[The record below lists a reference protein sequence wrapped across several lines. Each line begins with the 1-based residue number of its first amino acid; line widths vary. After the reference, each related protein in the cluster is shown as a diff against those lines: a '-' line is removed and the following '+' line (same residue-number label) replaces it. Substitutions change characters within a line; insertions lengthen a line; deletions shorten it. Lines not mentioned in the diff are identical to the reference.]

1 MNFFNIEVSY
11 LKPGIIICPV
21 CGKELNESETAFL
34 CPDGHSFDKAKEG
47 YVNLLTGKHKSGAL
61 IGDNKSMAALR
72 RDFLNK
78 EYFAP
83 LADEIVRQIKKTG
96 TEKPVL
102 LDICCGEGYYS
113 QKVKNSTDGV
123 LYGFDISKAMV
134 RLAAKRKT
142 GGKFF
147 VANLSHIPLK
157 DNSVDIAFHL
167 FAPFHEKEF
176 VRVLKSGGTLIT
188 VVPGENHLFE
198 MKKVLYD
205 SPYKND
211 EKLPGTDILSLTDTV
226 KVKNEITLPD
236 KADIDALFGMTP
248 YYYKTGPSD
257 RQKLAKLCCL
267 TTQTE
272 FVVAVYRK
280 P

>member
-1 MNFFNIEVSY
+1 MSY

-21 CGKELNESETAFL
+21 CGKELTESEAAFF

-47 YVNLLTGKHKSGAL
+47 YVNLLVGNHKSGTL

-78 EYFAP
+78 GYFAP
-83 LADEIVRQIKKTG
+83 LADEIVRQIKKA
-96 TEKPVL
+96 EIEVPVL

-113 QKVKNSTDGV
+113 QKVLDGTDGV

-142 GGKFF
+142 GGIFF

-157 DNSVDIAFHL
+157 DNSVDVAFHL

-176 VRVLKSGGTLIT
+176 ARVLKPGGTLLT
-188 VVPGENHLFE
+188 VVPGKNHLFE
-198 MKKVLYD
+198 LKKALYD
-205 SPYKND
+205 SPYPND
-211 EKLPGTDILSLTDTV
+211 EKLPGTEVLRLSDIV
-226 KVKNEITLPD
+226 KVKDEITLPD

-248 YYYKTGPSD
+248 YYYKTSPAD
-257 RQKLAKLCCL
+257 KQKLSKLDRL

-272 FVVAVYRK
+272 FVVAVYK
-280 P
+280 KDNG